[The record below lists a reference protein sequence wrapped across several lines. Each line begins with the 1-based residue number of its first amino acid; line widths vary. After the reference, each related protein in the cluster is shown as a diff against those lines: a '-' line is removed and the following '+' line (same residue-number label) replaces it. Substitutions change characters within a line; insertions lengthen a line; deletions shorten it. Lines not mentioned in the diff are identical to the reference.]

1 MKLLIMGPPGV
12 GKGTQ
17 AEQIKTYFGIAH
29 LSTGDIL
36 RSEIKAQSRIGIE
49 SEIYM
54 NTGRLVPDAVLL
66 SIVKECI
73 AKPNCAK
80 GYLLD
85 GFPRTIPQAEG
96 LDKIMANLDQTL
108 DAAISLTANQDELV
122 SRLVKRGYDSGRS
135 DDTPEIIR
143 NRQNIYWEQTSPI
156 LDFYRSKGLLKD
168 VDGLGDIEEITN
180 RILNVLK

>member
-1 MKLLIMGPPGV
+1 MGPPGV

-49 SEIYM
+49 SKIYM

-73 AKPNCAK
+73 TKPNCAK

-96 LDKIMANLDQTL
+96 LDKINQGFDLVILDLSMPVMDGFEFLANLETL
-108 DAAISLTANQDELV
+108 QLDNPPAIIVNSAMQLDEVMLSKLTNQCSGIVDKTKIDARKDLKELIEATIS
-122 SRLVKRGYDSGRS
+122 
-135 DDTPEIIR
+135 
-143 NRQNIYWEQTSPI
+143 
-156 LDFYRSKGLLKD
+156 
-168 VDGLGDIEEITN
+168 
-180 RILNVLK
+180 